1 MKLTRFYLIA
11 KNLPGTHVFSVLE
24 FVLGFMYSILL
35 PNPVKNILSTQSL
48 DT

>member
-11 KNLPGTHVFSVLE
+11 KNLPGTHVFTVLTT
-24 FVLGFMYSILL
+24 VRTCMYTILL
-35 PNPVKNILSTQSL
+35 PNPGKNILSTQSL

>member
-11 KNLPGTHVFSVLE
+11 KNLPGTGVFTVLKSVL
-24 FVLGFMYSILL
+24 GCMYSILL

>member
-11 KNLPGTHVFSVLE
+11 KNLPGTDVFTVLKSVL
-24 FVLGFMYSILL
+24 GCMYSILL